1 MFMQLCSAVSY
12 CHRVGVVH
20 RYTREH
26 TFIVQW
32 FSYLKSTYYFC
43 NHYATMQSRVRF
55 EVITHSLLMCL
66 LSVLAGISSVP
77 RFYLTPSPTSNC
89 QVDMMVVT
97 LVGGLRL
104 LPFITMSFS
113 LFVMLSLFMRNI
125 TLSGDMAI
133 SIIIFSEFMLSKY
146 YHTTI
151 DKYDILFIR
160 FPK

>member
-1 MFMQLCSAVSY
+1 
-12 CHRVGVVH
+12 
-20 RYTREH
+20 
-26 TFIVQW
+26 
-32 FSYLKSTYYFC
+32 
-43 NHYATMQSRVRF
+43 
-55 EVITHSLLMCL
+55 
-66 LSVLAGISSVP
+66 
-77 RFYLTPSPTSNC
+77 
-89 QVDMMVVT
+89 MMVVT
-97 LVGGLRL
+97 LVGGLSL

-133 SIIIFSEFMLSKY
+133 SIIIFSEFMLAKY